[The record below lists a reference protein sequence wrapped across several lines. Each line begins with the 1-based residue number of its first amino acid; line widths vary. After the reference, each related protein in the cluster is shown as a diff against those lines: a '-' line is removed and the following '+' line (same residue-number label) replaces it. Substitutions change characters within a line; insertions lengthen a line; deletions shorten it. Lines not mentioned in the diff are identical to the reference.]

1 MDNFERLIG
10 SQPPKQFLIK
20 SRARLDALWKS
31 RFAQQN
37 ARDKE
42 QRLLSEASFGVIRRL
57 AGEDPKLA
65 ASAKRIRAQAVAHGK
80 KKLTLPDRPP
90 RVPSRVRL
98 GSISA
103 TFVPTFWGKWFSD
116 GQQGDGWLGGG
127 INVNPSTGNISL
139 NVSAGLGGGGSAW
152 EAAALGGYFQPP
164 ASNGILDIFANPS
177 MGYDFQTWYFLA
189 SANAGGFIG
198 LYVGEYTLQGQFQA
212 ALVDQQI
219 NISSLGGSSSLPL
232 AASIW
237 VDSDHF
243 YEIWVWAGVNVSADG
258 FHTFWDSSASA
269 QLSVWVPAI
278 SIYYF

>member
-1 MDNFERLIG
+1 MDSFERLIG
-10 SQPPKQFLIK
+10 PKPSPKFLKQSQ
-20 SRARLDALWKS
+20 ARLDAMWKS
-31 RFAQQN
+31 RAAQQN
-37 ARDKE
+37 ARDKR
-42 QRLLSEASFGVIRRL
+42 QRDLSNASFEVIRRL

-65 ASAKRIRAQAVAHGK
+65 ASAKRIRAEAAAHAK

-90 RVPSRVRL
+90 RVPSRIRL

-103 TFVPTFWGKWFSD
+103 TFVPPFWGTWFSD
-116 GQQGDGWLGGG
+116 GKQGDGWLGGG
-127 INVNPSTGNISL
+127 INVNGSSGNISL
-139 NVSAGLGGGGSAW
+139 NVAAGDGGGGSAW

-164 ASNGILDIFANPS
+164 AANGILDIFADPS

-198 LYVGEYTLQGQFQA
+198 LYVGEYTLRGQFQT

-243 YEIWVWAGVNVSADG
+243 YEIWVWAGVNASGDG
-258 FHTFWDSSASA
+258 FHTFWSSSASA